1 MTDGVR
7 PKVKKRLLWAGA
19 VFAALAL
26 TALLTICNTAPC
38 LQIRDLDTGRIV
50 WRGEIEDRET
60 FSVSYTHS
68 VNKSD
73 VNEEYQ
79 LRGSDIYLINLY
91 YSAFGAGMTTDIYA
105 DGGLSLS
112 YTDDGKM
119 VVAFDKKLDDITYSV
134 ARTADLILHYRGEEI
149 HFTDL
154 AAPGEL
160 LHFGIDTYP
169 RLLM

>member
-1 MTDGVR
+1 MTNGKK
-7 PKVKKRLLWAGA
+7 PKVKRTYIWAGTA
-19 VFAALAL
+19 CVVLAL
-26 TALLTICNTAPC
+26 VTLAIFLNTAPC
-38 LQIRDLDTGRIV
+38 LQIRNLNTDKIV
-50 WRGEIEDRET
+50 WRGGLEDMES

-79 LRGSDIYLINLY
+79 LRGEDIYLINLY

-112 YTDDGKM
+112 YTDDGRM
-119 VVAFDKKLDDITYSV
+119 VVAFDKLLDDITYSV
-134 ARTADLILHYRGEEI
+134 ARTADLILHYRGELI

-154 AAPGEL
+154 ADGGQL
-160 LHFGIDTYP
+160 LHFEIGTYP
-169 RLLM
+169 RLLL

>member
-1 MTDGVR
+1 MGEGLGTVLS
-7 PKVKKRLLWAGA
+7 KRFIRAGTACA
-19 VFAALAL
+19 VLAL
-26 TALLTICNTAPC
+26 IFLLCC
-38 LQIRDLDTGRIV
+38 CTGSPTLKIINLNSGETV
-50 WRGEIEDRET
+50 WEGELEEGEA

-112 YTDDGKM
+112 YTDDGRM
-119 VVAFDKKLDDITYSV
+119 VVAFDKLLDDVTYSV
-134 ARTADLILHYRGEEI
+134 ARSADLILHYRGELI
-149 HFTDL
+149 HFTEL
-154 AAPGEL
+154 AEPGEL
-160 LHFGIDTYP
+160 LHFEIE
-169 RLLM
+169 